1 MVHEQAKKPNV
12 HFLTL
17 VTHTIYATRPREKTK
32 LTPCCTIFLANPS
45 IHANFN
51 PLIENRA
58 RKRANEE
65 IRKSRYHHTLANLS
79 STSCTLSSHQ
89 REPGNRSTAITVTTH
104 QTVHVILFPRRQR
117 ATTASAWRQ
126 LGVPSCTSASGCPW
140 YQDNTS
146 PEEVIPLHVRE
157 NTRKKR
163 EGTGAT
169 TRPSLEPG
177 ENPSGERGGRGAWN
191 EDMCRKKRCRWR
203 WEREGTISPRSPSR
217 ELAADEGVAGRRARG
232 RGKGDGW
239 WKQTGAAATRRV
251 SRSLCRAWK
260 KRGEGRGSS
269 KAAGKAGSSTHELAS
284 NERSSG
290 CLMALFDATLPAIRR
305 IRSPFLF
312 FGREEV
318 AVGESGSKC
327 WVVLGLW
334 IRCARACVCVCR
346 GVCAKY
352 LARMREEFF

>member
-1 MVHEQAKKPNV
+1 MW
-12 HFLTL
+12 
-17 VTHTIYATRPREKTK
+17 
-32 LTPCCTIFLANPS
+32 
-45 IHANFN
+45 
-51 PLIENRA
+51 
-58 RKRANEE
+58 
-65 IRKSRYHHTLANLS
+65 
-79 STSCTLSSHQ
+79 SHQ

-239 WKQTGAAATRRV
+239 WKQTGAAVTRRV

-269 KAAGKAGSSTHELAS
+269 KAAGKAGSSTHGWRATSAAVAVWWLFLTRRCPLLGEHGRPFSSLEERRWPLAS
-284 NERSSG
+284 LDRS
-290 CLMALFDATLPAIRR
+290 
-305 IRSPFLF
+305 
-312 FGREEV
+312 
-318 AVGESGSKC
+318 VGSC
-327 WVVLGLW
+327 WVYEYA
-334 IRCARACVCVCR
+334 ARARVCVCIAVCVLSTWR
-346 GVCAKY
+346 GWGRSSFRNVLVLVGDVVIFCLRY
-352 LARMREEFF
+352 SVPILREESWKLRNRWNSCWFYDHDFDGSMCNCSLIDTCIVYVFYERTKKIFRQINSTIIRFE

>member
-1 MVHEQAKKPNV
+1 M
-12 HFLTL
+12 
-17 VTHTIYATRPREKTK
+17 YW
-32 LTPCCTIFLANPS
+32 
-45 IHANFN
+45 
-51 PLIENRA
+51 
-58 RKRANEE
+58 
-65 IRKSRYHHTLANLS
+65 
-79 STSCTLSSHQ
+79 SHQ

-334 IRCARACVCVCR
+334 IRCARACVCVCVA
-346 GVCAKY
+346 VCAKY

>member
-1 MVHEQAKKPNV
+1 
-12 HFLTL
+12 
-17 VTHTIYATRPREKTK
+17 
-32 LTPCCTIFLANPS
+32 
-45 IHANFN
+45 
-51 PLIENRA
+51 
-58 RKRANEE
+58 
-65 IRKSRYHHTLANLS
+65 
-79 STSCTLSSHQ
+79 
-89 REPGNRSTAITVTTH
+89 
-104 QTVHVILFPRRQR
+104 
-117 ATTASAWRQ
+117 
-126 LGVPSCTSASGCPW
+126 
-140 YQDNTS
+140 
-146 PEEVIPLHVRE
+146 
-157 NTRKKR
+157 
-163 EGTGAT
+163 
-169 TRPSLEPG
+169 
-177 ENPSGERGGRGAWN
+177 
-191 EDMCRKKRCRWR
+191 MCRKKRCRWR

-327 WVVLGLW
+327 WVYEYA
-334 IRCARACVCVCR
+334 ARARVCVCVSRCVLSTWR
-346 GVCAKY
+346 GWGRSSFRNVLVLVGDVVIFCLRY
-352 LARMREEFF
+352 SVPILREESWKLRNRWNSCWFYDFDGSMCNCSLIDTCIVYVFYERTKKIFRQINSTIIRFE